1 VTAYAA
7 MLRGIN
13 VGGHNKVAMTA
24 LRDSFVAMGFDDAR
38 TYIQSGNVLFTA
50 SGSAAHLRS
59 VIEKGLEARFGLGIN
74 VVLRTGPQLADV
86 IERNPL
92 TGGGRDPARL
102 HVTFLA
108 SPPPSSRVAPLD
120 TEAFL
125 PDEFRVVR
133 GEVFVHCPRGYGTT
147 KINNAFFERR
157 LGVTA
162 TTRTLKTV
170 TTLARLAG

>member
-1 VTAYAA
+1 
-7 MLRGIN
+7 
-13 VGGHNKVAMTA
+13 
-24 LRDSFVAMGFDDAR
+24 
-38 TYIQSGNVLFTA
+38 
-50 SGSAAHLRS
+50 
-59 VIEKGLEARFGLGIN
+59 
-74 VVLRTGPQLADV
+74 
-86 IERNPL
+86 
-92 TGGGRDPARL
+92 
-102 HVTFLA
+102 VTFLA
-108 SPPPSSRVAPLD
+108 SPPPSSRIAPLD

-125 PDEFRVVR
+125 PEEFRVVR